1 MNGSWLSEAE
11 MQILRDCQAMLPE
24 VRKVSEQITFLQ
36 NADSQ
41 YYTTISKRLTKIE
54 NLLESLTEPPAPIP
68 VAFNVTETAIGENKM
83 ALPKKAATAIAD
95 LVILD
100 DGKGVLY
107 TLQPINKA
115 GVAVPLPAGSGPV
128 SAVSSAPGSLA
139 NAVQDP
145 GDPTANPPRPPDTT
159 GLVFLATVP
168 QPPVD
173 ATGIVMTFSDTLT
186 NGSTISTA
194 ADPVDVTAD
203 NSPAGFTITETAE

>member
-1 MNGSWLSEAE
+1 MNGSWLNEAE
-11 MQILRDCQAMLPE
+11 MQILRDCQAMLPRVKE
-24 VRKVSEQITFLQ
+24 IERQITLVQ
-36 NADSQ
+36 QAESG
-41 YYTTISKRLTKIE
+41 YYTALAKRLDKILAAIE
-54 NLLESLTEPPAPIP
+54 LLLEPPQETP
-68 VAFNVTETAIGENKM
+68 VAFDVTETAIGENKM
-83 ALPKKAATAIAD
+83 ALPKKAATATAD

-115 GVAVPLPAGSGPV
+115 GIAVPLPSGSGPIT
-128 SAVSSAPGSLA
+128 AVSSAPASLA

-173 ATGIVMTFSDTLT
+173 ATGVVMTFSDTLT
-186 NGSTISTA
+186 NGSVISTA
-194 ADPVDVTAD
+194 ANGVDVTPD

>member
-1 MNGSWLSEAE
+1 MSWLTEAE
-11 MQILRDCQAMLPE
+11 MQILRDCQALLPE
-24 VRKVSEQITFLQ
+24 VRKIHEQLTLLQ
-36 NADSQ
+36 NAESQ
-41 YYTTISKRLTKIE
+41 YYTSTSKRLTRIE
-54 NLLESLTEPPAPIP
+54 EALKDLTEPPTNNP
-68 VAFNVTETAIGENKM
+68 VAFEVTETAIGENTM
-83 ALPKKAATAIAD
+83 ALPKKAATATAD

-115 GVAVPLPAGSGPV
+115 GAPVPLPTGSGPI
-128 SAVSSAPGSLA
+128 SAVSSAPASLA

-145 GDPTANPPRPPDTT
+145 GDPTATPPRPPDTT

-173 ATGIVMTFSDTLT
+173 ATGVIMTFSDTLT
-186 NGSTISTA
+186 NGSVISTA
-194 ADPVDVTAD
+194 ATGVDVTPD